1 MNRILVGLDGSAR
14 ERGVLD
20 AAVALATKTGAK
32 LVLLRSVGLPHDVPP
47 EAYSMS
53 PNDVMK
59 TLEERARK
67 SVETLAAKIPK
78 DTLKSIHVH
87 VGTPWPTIERCAK
100 EEDVDLIVI
109 GSHGYDALDR
119 VLGTTAAKVVNHAT
133 CSVLVVRQPERLKV

>member
-14 ERGVLD
+14 ERGVLK
-20 AAVALATKTGAK
+20 AAAALATKTGAK
-32 LVLLRSVGLPHDVPP
+32 LVLVRSVGLSHDVPP

-53 PNDVMK
+53 PDDVMK
-59 TLEERARK
+59 TLEARAKK
-67 SVETLAAKIPK
+67 SVEELAA
-78 DTLKSIHVH
+78 TLPTGIVASIRVQ

-133 CSVLVVRQPERLKV
+133 CSVLVVRQPERFQV